1 MKKIVFALLF
11 VSNVTLAQF
20 RIIVDETFNLKI
32 QAAIDVI
39 KENDAT
45 AFVIVSD
52 YCDKIMISADTIPSS
67 DDGIINIPLK
77 TVAAPSLNLIA
88 STIVRHSYKLRLEE
102 IATQLNPQEREVLC
116 QNYEFE
122 FRKRL
127 PVEYGNSFKDRFR
140 KFMDNLKNDPYRN
153 QNKKD

>member
-1 MKKIVFALLF
+1 MKNIVFALLF

-32 QAAIDVI
+32 QAAIEVI

-45 AFVIVSD
+45 SFVIVSD
-52 YCDKIMISADTIPSS
+52 YCDKILISADTIPSS

-102 IATQLNPQEREVLC
+102 IATQLTPKEREVLC
-116 QNYEFE
+116 HNYEFE
-122 FRKRL
+122 FQKKL
-127 PVEYGNSFKDRFR
+127 PKEYGTSVKDKFR
-140 KFMDNLKNDPYRN
+140 KFMKNLKNDPYRN
-153 QNKKD
+153 QSGKD